1 MLTKT
6 PGKRYAYKYNFRAL
20 KLACEAQQNPMPSD
34 TKEDKLHAIMQ
45 TAISD
50 SSGLAQSPAYSDT
63 REEGREEYVL
73 PSLASP
79 AETEYSEVS
88 SQARTPPPPYP
99 GQETLEIFSNITTYS
114 EDYLSPDSSYDY
126 SEFYHPDLVESS
138 ELVSVLVSQAET
150 SDSSTLTTLPNLS
163 PGSWATSGI
172 HYSASCSDNLQEFN
186 LNFLERPA
194 SQ

>member
-50 SSGLAQSPAYSDT
+50 SPGLAQSPASSDT
-63 REEGREEYVL
+63 REEDRL

-79 AETEYSEVS
+79 GRYNHACAAYTRPDGARVGRAEGNILDWLCTGAGSVGGRGVEPE
-88 SQARTPPPPYP
+88 QQLPP
-99 GQETLEIFSNITTYS
+99 GQHGAAEAGVTCHSVCSLPTLVFLQTVVFTNNQP
-114 EDYLSPDSSYDY
+114 PDS
-126 SEFYHPDLVESS
+126 
-138 ELVSVLVSQAET
+138 
-150 SDSSTLTTLPNLS
+150 
-163 PGSWATSGI
+163 PGKFRAAGKHAW
-172 HYSASCSDNLQEFN
+172 
-186 LNFLERPA
+186 
-194 SQ
+194 